1 LWHKRRMSPA
11 DDLYKEIESYLGFL
25 IDHGL
30 DDAYEADPINRT
42 LAENK
47 STFQRT
53 AASPAQK
60 AVTGV
65 TAVAAPSQLRPAAMA
80 HLDAAAL
87 LSEAKQ
93 RAGAARTLDE
103 LYAAI
108 DGFET
113 LPVRHEGGRA
123 LVRGRGSL
131 EPQLLVIG
139 ESPDA
144 DEDLAGEAF
153 AGKAG
158 RMMDQALKAAGM
170 LEHTYLS
177 AGSFWRAAGG
187 RPLTVED
194 ISLNAPFLHALVR
207 LLKPKAVLVLGSA
220 AVSAVLNVD
229 QPLRTLRGRIVSYT
243 QADPHIPVAASYP
256 PAFLLR
262 QPQAKAMLWADL
274 LAITAKL

>member
-1 LWHKRRMSPA
+1 MSPA

-30 DDAYEADPINRT
+30 DDAFEADPINRT

-47 STFQRT
+47 SSFQRA

-65 TAVAAPSQLRPAAMA
+65 ATASPLRPVASA
-80 HLDAAAL
+80 HLDLAAVLA
-87 LSEAKQ
+87 EAKQ
-93 RAGAARTLDE
+93 RAAAARTLDE

-108 DGFET
+108 EGFES

-123 LVRGRGSL
+123 LVRGRGAA
-131 EPQLLVIG
+131 EPDLLVIG

-144 DEDLAGEAF
+144 DEDAKGEAF

-158 RMMDQALKAAGM
+158 RMMDRALQAAGV
-170 LEHTYLS
+170 LDRTYLS
-177 AGSFWRAAGG
+177 ACAFWRAAGG
-187 RPLTVED
+187 RPLTAD
-194 ISLNAPFLHALVR
+194 DLSLTAPFLHAMVR
-207 LLKPKAVLVLGSA
+207 LLKPKAVLVLGGA
-220 AVSAVLNVD
+220 AVSAVLNID

-243 QADPHIPVAASYP
+243 QTEPHIPVAASYP

-274 LAITAKL
+274 LAITGKFRAD

>member
-1 LWHKRRMSPA
+1 MWHKRRMSPA

-30 DDAYEADPINRT
+30 DDAYEADLINRT

-47 STFQRT
+47 SSFQRA

-65 TAVAAPSQLRPAAMA
+65 AAVSPLRPASLA
-80 HLDAAAL
+80 HLDVTAILA
-87 LSEAKQ
+87 EAKQ
-93 RAGAARTLDE
+93 RAAAARTLDE
-103 LYAAI
+103 LYAEIEA
-108 DGFET
+108 FES

-123 LVRGRGSL
+123 IVRGRGNAQ
-131 EPQLLVIG
+131 PDLLVVG

-144 DEDLAGEAF
+144 DEDASGEAF

-158 RMMDQALKAAGM
+158 RMMDQALQAAGVF
-170 LEHTYLS
+170 ERTYLS
-177 AGSFWRAAGG
+177 ACSFWRAAGG
-187 RPLTVED
+187 RPLTADD
-194 ISLNAPFLHALVR
+194 ILLNAPLLHAMIR

-220 AVSAVLNVD
+220 AASAVLNVD
-229 QPLRTLRGRIVSYT
+229 QPLRTLRGRVVSYT
-243 QADPHIPVAASYP
+243 QAEPHIPVAASYP

-262 QPQAKAMLWADL
+262 QPQAKTMLWADL

>member
-1 LWHKRRMSPA
+1 MSPA
-11 DDLYKEIESYLGFL
+11 DDLYKELESYLGFL

-47 STFQRT
+47 STFQRA

-65 TAVAAPSQLRPAAMA
+65 AAVAQASPLRPAALA
-80 HLDAAAL
+80 HLDLSAL
-87 LSEAKQ
+87 LSEAKH
-93 RAGAARTLDE
+93 RALSAKTLDA
-103 LYAAI
+103 LYTEI
-108 DGFET
+108 EGFSS
-113 LPVRHEGGRA
+113 LPVRHEGGRG
-123 LVRGRGSL
+123 LVRGRGSITP
-131 EPQLLVIG
+131 ELLIIG

-144 DEDLAGEAF
+144 DEDAAGEAF

-158 RMMDQALKAAGM
+158 RMMDQALKAAGV
-170 LEHTYLS
+170 LDKTYLS
-177 AGSFWRAAGG
+177 TCSFWRAAGG
-187 RPLTVED
+187 RPLTAED
-194 ISLNAPFLHALVR
+194 ISLNAPFLHALIRV
-207 LLKPKAVLVLGSA
+207 LKPKAVLVLGGA
-220 AVSAVLNVD
+220 AASAVLNVD

-243 QADPHIPVAASYP
+243 QAEPHIPVAASYP

-274 LAITAKL
+274 LAITAKLQD

>member
-1 LWHKRRMSPA
+1 MSPA

-25 IDHGL
+25 IDHDL

-47 STFQRT
+47 STFQRA
-53 AASPAQK
+53 AASGAQK

-65 TAVAAPSQLRPAAMA
+65 AAVAVASQLRPAALA
-80 HLDAAAL
+80 HLDVAAIVHDVQKCA
-87 LSEAKQ
+87 A
-93 RAGAARTLDE
+93 AARTLDE
-103 LYAAI
+103 LYAGIEA
-108 DGFET
+108 FET

-123 LVRGRGSL
+123 MVRGRGN
-131 EPQLLVIG
+131 PAPDFLVIG

-144 DEDLAGEAF
+144 DEDAAGEAF
-153 AGKAG
+153 AGKPG
-158 RMMDQALKAAGM
+158 RMMDVALKAAGV
-170 LEHTYLS
+170 LGRTYLT
-177 AGSFWRAAGG
+177 ACSFWRAAGG
-187 RPLTVED
+187 RPLTPED
-194 ISLNAPFLHALVR
+194 ISMNAPLLHAMIG

-243 QADPHIPVAASYP
+243 QNDANIPVAASYP

-274 LAITAKL
+274 LAITEKL

>member
-1 LWHKRRMSPA
+1 MPPA
-11 DDLYKEIESYLGFL
+11 DDLYKELESYLGFL

-47 STFQRT
+47 STFQRA
-53 AASPAQK
+53 AASQAQK

-65 TAVAAPSQLRPAAMA
+65 AAAPAVSALRPAALA
-80 HLDAAAL
+80 HLDTGAILAEARSRAA
-87 LSEAKQ
+87 
-93 RAGAARTLDE
+93 AARTLED
-103 LYAAI
+103 LYKEI
-108 DGFET
+108 EGFES

-123 LVRGRGSL
+123 LVRGRGNP
-131 EPQLLVIG
+131 EPQLLVVG

-144 DEDLAGEAF
+144 DEDATGEAF
-153 AGKAG
+153 AGKPG
-158 RMMDQALKAAGM
+158 RMMDLALKAAGVFDSS
-170 LEHTYLS
+170 YL
-177 AGSFWRAAGG
+177 AACSFWRAAGG
-187 RPLTVED
+187 RPLTAED
-194 ISLNAPFLHALVR
+194 VSLNAPFVQAMIR

-243 QADPHIPVAASYP
+243 QAEPHIPVAASYP

-262 QPQAKAMLWADL
+262 QPQAKAMLWSDL
-274 LAITAKL
+274 LAITSKI

>member
-1 LWHKRRMSPA
+1 MSPA

-47 STFQRT
+47 STFQRA
-53 AASPAQK
+53 AASQAQK

-65 TAVAAPSQLRPAAMA
+65 AAVPASPLRPAALA
-80 HLDAAAL
+80 HLDVNAIVT
-87 LSEAKQ
+87 EARQ
-93 RAGAARTLDE
+93 RTQAVRTLDE
-103 LYAAI
+103 LYAEI
-108 DGFET
+108 ERFDS
-113 LPVRHEGGRA
+113 LPIRHEGGRA
-123 LVRGRGSL
+123 VVRGRGHP
-131 EPQLLVIG
+131 EPDLLVIG

-144 DEDLAGEAF
+144 DEDASGEAF

-158 RMMDQALKAAGM
+158 RMMDLALKAAGVQ
-170 LEHTYLS
+170 EKTYL
-177 AGSFWRAAGG
+177 AACSFWRAAGG
-187 RPLTVED
+187 RPLTAED
-194 ISLNAPFLHALVR
+194 ISLNAPLLHALVR
-207 LLKPKAVLVLGSA
+207 IVKPKAILVLGSA

-243 QADPHIPVAASYP
+243 QNGTPIPVAASYP

-274 LAITAKL
+274 LAITAKI

>member
-1 LWHKRRMSPA
+1 MSPA

-47 STFQRT
+47 STFQR
-53 AASPAQK
+53 AAGSAAQK

-65 TAVAAPSQLRPAAMA
+65 AAVPTTSPLRPAALA
-80 HLDAAAL
+80 HLDVGAILA
-87 LSEAKQ
+87 EAKQ
-93 RAGAARTLDE
+93 RAAAARTLDE
-103 LYAAI
+103 LYAEI
-108 DGFET
+108 EGFQT

-123 LVRGRGSL
+123 MVRGRGAP

-144 DEDLAGEAF
+144 DEDASGEAF

-158 RMMDQALKAAGM
+158 RMMDQALKAAGV
-170 LEHTYLS
+170 LDTTYLS
-177 AGSFWRAAGG
+177 ACSFWRAAGG
-187 RPLTVED
+187 RPLTPED
-194 ISLNAPFLHALVR
+194 VSLNAPFLHAMVK
-207 LLKPKAVLVLGSA
+207 LLKPKAILVLGSA

-243 QADPHIPVAASYP
+243 QAEPHIPVAASYP

-274 LAITAKL
+274 LAITAKI

>member
-1 LWHKRRMSPA
+1 MSPA

-25 IDHGL
+25 IDHDL

-47 STFQRT
+47 STFQR
-53 AASPAQK
+53 AAAAGAQK
-60 AVTGV
+60 AVTG
-65 TAVAAPSQLRPAAMA
+65 AAPVAMVPSLRPAALA
-80 HLDAAAL
+80 HLDIGAIL
-87 LSEAKQ
+87 HEAKQ
-93 RAGAARTLDE
+93 RAAVARTLDE

-108 DGFET
+108 DGFDS

-123 LVRGRGSL
+123 MVRGRGNA

-144 DEDLAGEAF
+144 DEDATGEAF
-153 AGKAG
+153 AGKPG
-158 RMMDQALKAAGM
+158 RMMDQALKAAGV
-170 LEHTYLS
+170 LEATYLS
-177 AGSFWRAAGG
+177 ACSFWRVAGG
-187 RPLTVED
+187 RPLTPED
-194 ISLNAPFLHALVR
+194 VSLNAPFLHALVR
-207 LLKPKAVLVLGSA
+207 ILKPKAILVLGSA

-229 QPLRTLRGRIVSYT
+229 QPLRTLRGRVVSYT
-243 QADPHIPVAASYP
+243 QSEPHIPVAASYP

-274 LAITAKL
+274 LAISAKI

>member
-1 LWHKRRMSPA
+1 MSPA
-11 DDLYKEIESYLGFL
+11 DDLYKELESYLGFL

-47 STFQRT
+47 STFQRA

-65 TAVAAPSQLRPAAMA
+65 AAVAQVSSLRPAALA
-80 HLDAAAL
+80 HIDNSAL
-87 LSEAKQ
+87 LAEAKQ
-93 RAGAARTLDE
+93 RAMSAKTLDA
-103 LYAAI
+103 LYGEI
-108 DGFET
+108 EGFAS
-113 LPVRHEGGRA
+113 LPVRHEGGRG
-123 LVRGRGSL
+123 LVRGRGSAT
-131 EPQLLVIG
+131 PQLLVIG

-144 DEDLAGEAF
+144 DEDAAGEAF

-158 RMMDQALKAAGM
+158 RMMDQALKAAGV
-170 LEHTYLS
+170 LDTTYLS
-177 AGSFWRAAGG
+177 ACAFWRAAGG
-187 RPLTVED
+187 RPLTAED
-194 ISLNAPFLHALVR
+194 ISLNAPFLHAMIQV
-207 LLKPKAVLVLGSA
+207 LKPKAVLVLGSA

-243 QADPHIPVAASYP
+243 QAEPHIPVAASYP

-274 LAITAKL
+274 LAITAKLKD